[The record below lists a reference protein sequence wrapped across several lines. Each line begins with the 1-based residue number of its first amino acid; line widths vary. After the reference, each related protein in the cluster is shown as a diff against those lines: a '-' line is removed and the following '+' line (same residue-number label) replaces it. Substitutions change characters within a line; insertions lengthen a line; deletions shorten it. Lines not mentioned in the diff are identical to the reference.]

1 VTAGASADPF
11 VRGCAWPGTDE
22 LPYPRADPSDLDRLP
37 GDTAASARLPVG
49 VRLELVGDADV
60 VELDYETTTDDFGYR
75 GDGAGAAFTVVHAD
89 AVVVEQAARLGPG
102 TARLDLDAIG
112 GRAPDEPVLVYLPEG
127 MRPVVLAVRA
137 FGGTVEPAPPQPR
150 WVAYGDSI
158 VEGWIASGPVGA
170 WPAVAGRRFG
180 LDVVNLGYAG
190 AARGE
195 TVSAEHVAALDADV
209 VSVSHGTNCWSRI
222 PFSVA
227 GFREQTRTFLDVVRQ
242 GHPRTPV
249 VVTSPILRPDAEAT
263 PNRLGATL
271 ADLRTVME
279 EVAQERI
286 AAGDDALTLVSGQGL
301 VGPDDLPDGVHPGN
315 HGHAVLAERFG
326 GAVAAALGGR

>member
-1 VTAGASADPF
+1 VTAGAAADPF
-11 VRGCAWPGTDE
+11 VRGCAWPGTDD
-22 LPYPRADPSDLDRLP
+22 LPYPRADPADLDRLP
-37 GDTAASARLPVG
+37 GDTVASARLPVG
-49 VRLELVGDADV
+49 VRLELVGDAEV
-60 VELDYETTTDDFGYR
+60 LELDYETRTDDLGYR
-75 GDGAGAAFTVVHAD
+75 GDGAGTAFTVVHAD
-89 AVVVEQAARLGPG
+89 AVVTEQPARFGVG
-102 TARLDLDAIG
+102 TVRFDLTAID
-112 GRAPDEPVLVYLPEG
+112 GRTPDEPVLVHLPEG

-137 FGGTVEPAPPQPR
+137 FGGTVEPAPAQPR

-158 VEGWIASGPVGA
+158 AEGWIASGPVGA

-190 AARGE
+190 SARGE
-195 TVSAEHVAALDADV
+195 TVSAEHVAGLSADI

-242 GHPRTPV
+242 GHPHTPL

-271 ADLRTVME
+271 ADLRAVME
-279 EVAQERI
+279 EVAQERL
-286 AAGDDALTLVSGQGL
+286 AAGDDALTLVSGHGL
-301 VGPDDLPDGVHPGN
+301 VGADDLPDGVHPGD
-315 HGHAVLAERFG
+315 HGHALLAERFG
-326 GAVAAALGGR
+326 GAIAAALGAR